1 MTSETSERPPPTRRM
16 PETEDFP
23 TGAAVG
29 EAVPDFTLPDQH
41 GDAVTLSAVLRESR
55 ALVVFHRSARW

>member
-1 MTSETSERPPPTRRM
+1 M
-16 PETEDFP
+16 PETDDFP

-29 EAVPDFTLPDQH
+29 ESVPDFTLPDQR
-41 GDAVTLSAVLRESR
+41 GNAVTLSEVLRESR